1 MVTLSLGG
9 EEIVALHLKF
19 FACRCFPKSISC
31 IVWTLCRQT
40 HLPVLG
46 TSEVGQNMSY
56 PLHTVALRPVIWEAV
71 AKELHS
77 LGWFRLFLYSLFHGK
92 LKKTSKPVLFTRVCV
107 LCENSPSTTDSHAL
121 CVLSKKRL
129 SKFITNWLSK
139 ERNPMTQKL

>member
-1 MVTLSLGG
+1 MTLSLGG
-9 EEIVALHLKF
+9 EEIGALHPKF

-31 IVWTLCRQT
+31 IVQTLCRQT

-56 PLHTVALRPVIWEAV
+56 PLPTVAVRALIWEAV

-92 LKKTSKPVLFTRVCV
+92 LKKTSKPLLFTRVCV
-107 LCENSPSTTDSHAL
+107 LCENSPNTTDSPAL
-121 CVLSKKRL
+121 CVSSKKKL
-129 SKFITNWLSK
+129 SKFITNWRLK
-139 ERNPMTQKL
+139 EGNPMTQKL